1 MAQDITLKL
10 PSGINAPTQ
19 EDINAAKEYVLERSR
34 AEIALASAVDD
45 ILKEYAER
53 MIRVCYKYN
62 IDPQNFSFGAND
74 SMRQEIYAILD
85 DLLEDLLSLIEEDSV
100 PQNRRNKHYGAIISW
115 LATLGTHNKDLKWT
129 TQYYISRFSKDVEA
143 LVAAMKYAG
152 YDVNKAVNRSKS
164 ILHTLY
170 TSPEVLAAMKSGK
183 MFNAEAII
191 SGGTKYDPFTHKPSV
206 GLSKYGATNLVTMAR
221 STLAKAWMKSEF
233 MEAEDEGMG
242 GYYVFRGSSY
252 PCSHICDL
260 ECGWFHPMSMGM
272 VCPLHSS
279 CQCWVLYVKS
289 DKGEITN
296 YRNVN
301 PYML

>member
-1 MAQDITLKL
+1 MSKDITLKL

-19 EDINAAKEYVLERSR
+19 DDINAAKEYVLERSR

-45 ILKEYAER
+45 ILKEYAEQ

-74 SMRQEIYAILD
+74 NMRQEIYAILD
-85 DLLEDLLSLIEEDSV
+85 DLLEELLSLIEEDSV
-100 PQNRRNKHYGAIISW
+100 PQNRKNKHYGAIISW

-183 MFNAEAII
+183 MFNAEGII

-206 GLSKYGATNLVTMAR
+206 GLSKYGATNL
-221 STLAKAWMKSEF
+221 
-233 MEAEDEGMG
+233 DEKRVHG
-242 GYYVFRGSSY
+242 GG
-252 PCSHICDL
+252 
-260 ECGWFHPMSMGM
+260 G
-272 VCPLHSS
+272 
-279 CQCWVLYVKS
+279 
-289 DKGEITN
+289 
-296 YRNVN
+296 
-301 PYML
+301 

>member
-19 EDINAAKEYVLERSR
+19 EDITAAKEYVLERSR
-34 AEIALASAVDD
+34 AEIALASSVDD
-45 ILKEYAER
+45 ILKEYAEQ

-85 DLLEDLLSLIEEDSV
+85 DLLEELLSLIEEDSV
-100 PQNRRNKHYGAIISW
+100 PQKRKNKHYGAIISW

-143 LVAAMKYAG
+143 LVAAMKFAG
-152 YDVNKAVNRSKS
+152 YDVNKAINRSKS

-183 MFNAEAII
+183 MFNAEGII

-221 STLAKAWMKSEF
+221 STLAKAWMESLFLEKE
-233 MEAEDEGMG
+233 EDGMT
-242 GYYVFRGSSY
+242 GYYVFRGSTYS
-252 PCSHICDL
+252 CQNICDMQT
-260 ECGWFHPMSMGM
+260 GWFHPMSSGM
-272 VCPLHSS
+272 VLPIHSN
-279 CQCWVLYVKS
+279 CYCYAVFVKG
-289 DKGEITN
+289 DLGEIGFYKPLN
-296 YRNVN
+296 LR
-301 PYML
+301 

>member
-1 MAQDITLKL
+1 MSKDITLKL

-19 EDINAAKEYVLERSR
+19 DDIKAAKEYVLERSR

-45 ILKEYAER
+45 ILKEYAEQ

-74 SMRQEIYAILD
+74 NMRREIYALLD
-85 DLLEDLLSLIEEDSV
+85 DLLEELLSLIEEDSV
-100 PQNRRNKHYGAIISW
+100 PQNRKNKHYGAIISW

-164 ILHTLY
+164 MLHTLY
-170 TSPEVLAAMKSGK
+170 TSPEVLTAMKSGK
-183 MFNAEAII
+183 MFNAEGII

-221 STLAKAWMKSEF
+221 STLAKAWMESLFLEKE
-233 MEAEDEGMG
+233 EDGMT
-242 GYYVFRGSSY
+242 GYYVFRGSTYSC
-252 PCSHICDL
+252 PNICDMQT
-260 ECGWFHPMSMGM
+260 GWFHPMSSGM
-272 VCPLHSS
+272 VLPMHSN
-279 CQCWVLYVKS
+279 CYCYAVFVKE
-289 DKGEITN
+289 DIGEIGIYKPLN
-296 YRNVN
+296 FR
-301 PYML
+301 

>member
-19 EDINAAKEYVLERSR
+19 DDINAAKEYVLERSR

-85 DLLEDLLSLIEEDSV
+85 DLLEELLSLIEEDSV
-100 PQNRRNKHYGAIISW
+100 PQNRKNKHYGAIISW
-115 LATLGTHNKDLKWT
+115 LATLGTHNKDLRWT
-129 TQYYISRFSKDVEA
+129 TSYYISRFSKDVEA

-183 MFNAEAII
+183 MFNAEGII

-221 STLAKAWMKSEF
+221 STLAKAWMESLFLEKE
-233 MEAEDEGMG
+233 EDGMT
-242 GYYVFRGSSY
+242 GYYVFRGSTYSC
-252 PCSHICDL
+252 PNICDMQT
-260 ECGWFHPMSMGM
+260 GWFHPMSSGM
-272 VCPLHSS
+272 VLPMHSN
-279 CQCWVLYVKS
+279 CYCYAVFVKE
-289 DKGEITN
+289 DIGEIGFYKPLN
-296 YRNVN
+296 FR
-301 PYML
+301 

>member
-19 EDINAAKEYVLERSR
+19 ENINAAKEYVLERSR

-85 DLLEDLLSLIEEDSV
+85 DLLEELLSLIEEDSV
-100 PQNRRNKHYGAIISW
+100 PQNRKNKHYGAIISW

-183 MFNAEAII
+183 MFNAEGII

-221 STLAKAWMKSEF
+221 STLAKAWMESLFLEKE
-233 MEAEDEGMG
+233 EDGMV
-242 GYYVFRGSSY
+242 GYYVFRGSTYSC
-252 PCSHICDL
+252 PNICDMQT
-260 ECGWFHPMSMGM
+260 GWFHPMSSGM
-272 VCPLHSS
+272 VLPIHSN
-279 CQCWVLYVKS
+279 CYCYAVFVKE
-289 DKGEITN
+289 DIGEIGFYKPLN
-296 YRNVN
+296 LR
-301 PYML
+301 

>member
-1 MAQDITLKL
+1 MSQNITLKL
-10 PSGINAPTQ
+10 PSGVNAPTM
-19 EDINAAKEYVLERSR
+19 DDVNAAKEYVLERAR
-34 AEIALASAVDD
+34 AEIALASKVDD
-45 ILKEYAER
+45 ILKEYAEQ

-74 SMRQEIYAILD
+74 NMRREIYALLD
-85 DLLEDLLSLIEEDSV
+85 DLLEELLSLIEEESV
-100 PQNRRNKHYGAIISW
+100 PQKKKNKHYGALIDW
-115 LATLGTHNKDLKWT
+115 MVTLGTHNKDLRWT
-129 TQYYISRFSKDVEA
+129 TSYYISRFSKDVEA
-143 LVAAMKYAG
+143 LVAAMRYAK
-152 YDVNKAVNRSKS
+152 YDVNKAVLRALP

-170 TSPEVLAAMKSGK
+170 VSPEVMAAMKSGK
-183 MFNAEAII
+183 PFSADGIRT
-191 SGGTKYDPFTHKPSV
+191 GGTKYDPFTHRPTV

-221 STLAKAWMKSEF
+221 STLAKTWMKSEF

-260 ECGWFHPMSMGM
+260 ECGWFHPMSRGM

-296 YRNVN
+296 YRNLN

>member
-1 MAQDITLKL
+1 MPQNITLKL

-19 EDINAAKEYVLERSR
+19 DDINAAKEYILERSR

-85 DLLEDLLSLIEEDSV
+85 DLLEELLSLIEEDSV
-100 PQNRRNKHYGAIISW
+100 PQNRKNKHYGAIISW
-115 LATLGTHNKDLKWT
+115 LATLGTHNKDLRWT
-129 TQYYISRFSKDVEA
+129 TSYYISRFSKDVEA

-183 MFNAEAII
+183 MFNAEGII

-221 STLAKAWMKSEF
+221 STLAKAWMESLFLEKE
-233 MEAEDEGMG
+233 EDGMT
-242 GYYVFRGSSY
+242 GYYVFRGSTYSC
-252 PCSHICDL
+252 PNICDMQT
-260 ECGWFHPMSMGM
+260 GWFHPMSSGM
-272 VCPLHSS
+272 VLPMHSN
-279 CQCWVLYVKS
+279 CYCYAVFVKE
-289 DKGEITN
+289 DIGEIGFYKPLN
-296 YRNVN
+296 FR
-301 PYML
+301 

>member
-1 MAQDITLKL
+1 
-10 PSGINAPTQ
+10 
-19 EDINAAKEYVLERSR
+19 
-34 AEIALASAVDD
+34 
-45 ILKEYAER
+45 
-53 MIRVCYKYN
+53 
-62 IDPQNFSFGAND
+62 
-74 SMRQEIYAILD
+74 
-85 DLLEDLLSLIEEDSV
+85 
-100 PQNRRNKHYGAIISW
+100 
-115 LATLGTHNKDLKWT
+115 
-129 TQYYISRFSKDVEA
+129 
-143 LVAAMKYAG
+143 MKYAG

-183 MFNAEAII
+183 MFNADGIT

-221 STLAKAWMKSEF
+221 STLAKTWMKSEF

-260 ECGWFHPMSMGM
+260 

-296 YRNVN
+296 YRNLN

>member
-19 EDINAAKEYVLERSR
+19 DDINAAKEYVLERSR

-45 ILKEYAER
+45 ILKEYAEQ

-62 IDPQNFSFGAND
+62 IDPRNFSFGAND

-85 DLLEDLLSLIEEDSV
+85 DLLEELLSLIEEDSV
-100 PQNRRNKHYGAIISW
+100 PQKRKNKHYGAIISW

-152 YDVNKAVNRSKS
+152 YDVNKAINRSKS

-183 MFNAEAII
+183 MFNAEGII

-221 STLAKAWMKSEF
+221 STLAKAWMESEF

-242 GYYVFRGSSY
+242 GYYVFRGSTYSC
-252 PCSHICDL
+252 PNICDMQI
-260 ECGWFHPMSMGM
+260 GWFHPMNGGM
-272 VCPLHSS
+272 VLPIHSN
-279 CQCWVLYVKS
+279 CYCYAVFVKE
-289 DKGEITN
+289 DIGEIGF
-296 YRNVN
+296 YRPLNFK
-301 PYML
+301 

>member
-1 MAQDITLKL
+1 MPQNITLKL

-19 EDINAAKEYVLERSR
+19 DDINAAKEYVLERSR

-45 ILKEYAER
+45 ILKEYAEQ

-85 DLLEDLLSLIEEDSV
+85 DLLEELLSLIEEDSV
-100 PQNRRNKHYGAIISW
+100 PQNRKNKHYGAIISW

-183 MFNAEAII
+183 MFNAEGII

-221 STLAKAWMKSEF
+221 STLAKAWMESLFLEKE
-233 MEAEDEGMG
+233 EDGMV
-242 GYYVFRGSSY
+242 GYYVFRGSTYSC
-252 PCSHICDL
+252 PNICDMQT
-260 ECGWFHPMSMGM
+260 GWFHPMSSGM
-272 VCPLHSS
+272 VLPIHSNCYCYAVFVKEDIGGIGIYKPLN
-279 CQCWVLYVKS
+279 L
-289 DKGEITN
+289 
-296 YRNVN
+296 R
-301 PYML
+301 

>member
-1 MAQDITLKL
+1 MPQNITLKL

-19 EDINAAKEYVLERSR
+19 DDINAAKEYVLERSR

-45 ILKEYAER
+45 ILKEYAEQ
-53 MIRVCYKYN
+53 MIRACYKYN

-85 DLLEDLLSLIEEDSV
+85 DLLEELLSLIEEDSV
-100 PQNRRNKHYGAIISW
+100 PQNRKNKHYGAIISW

-143 LVAAMKYAG
+143 LVASMKYAG

-183 MFNAEAII
+183 MFNAEGII

-221 STLAKAWMKSEF
+221 STLAKAWMKSLFLEK
-233 MEAEDEGMG
+233 EEDGMT
-242 GYYVFRGSSY
+242 GYYVFRGSTYSC
-252 PCSHICDL
+252 PNICDMQT
-260 ECGWFHPMSMGM
+260 GWFHTMSSGM
-272 VCPLHSS
+272 VLPMHSN
-279 CQCWVLYVKS
+279 CYCYAVFVKE
-289 DKGEITN
+289 DIGEIGFYKPLN
-296 YRNVN
+296 FK
-301 PYML
+301 

>member
-1 MAQDITLKL
+1 MAEDITLKL

-19 EDINAAKEYVLERSR
+19 DDINAAKEYVLERSR

-45 ILKEYAER
+45 ILKEYAEQ

-62 IDPQNFSFGAND
+62 IDPQNFSFGTND
-74 SMRQEIYAILD
+74 NMRQEIYAILD
-85 DLLEDLLSLIEEDSV
+85 DLLEELLSLIEEDSV
-100 PQNRRNKHYGAIISW
+100 PQKRKNKHYGAIVSW

-183 MFNAEAII
+183 MFNAEGII
-191 SGGTKYDPFTHKPSV
+191 SGGMKYDPFTHKPSV

-221 STLAKAWMKSEF
+221 STLAKAWMENLFLEKE
-233 MEAEDEGMG
+233 EDGMT
-242 GYYVFRGSSY
+242 GYYVFRGSTYSC
-252 PCSHICDL
+252 PNICDMQT
-260 ECGWFHPMSMGM
+260 GWFHPMNSGM
-272 VCPLHSS
+272 VLPMHSS
-279 CQCWVLYVKS
+279 CYCYAVFVKE
-289 DKGEITN
+289 DIGEIGFYKPLN
-296 YRNVN
+296 FR
-301 PYML
+301 

>member
-1 MAQDITLKL
+1 MPQDITLKL

-19 EDINAAKEYVLERSR
+19 DDINAAKEYVLERSR

-45 ILKEYAER
+45 ILKEYVEQ

-85 DLLEDLLSLIEEDSV
+85 DLLEELLSLIEEDSV
-100 PQNRRNKHYGAIISW
+100 PQKRRNKHYGAIISW
-115 LATLGTHNKDLKWT
+115 LATLGTHNKDLRWT
-129 TQYYISRFSKDVEA
+129 TSYYISRFSKDIEA
-143 LVAAMKYAG
+143 LVAAMRYAK
-152 YDVNKAVNRSKS
+152 YDVNKAVLRALPM
-164 ILHTLY
+164 LHTLY
-170 TSPEVLAAMKSGK
+170 VSPEVMAAMKSGK
-183 MFNAEAII
+183 PFSADGIRT
-191 SGGTKYDPFTHKPSV
+191 GGTKYDPFTHRPTV

-221 STLAKAWMKSEF
+221 STLAKTYMKSQF
-233 MEAEDEGMG
+233 MEAEDDDMA

-272 VCPLHSS
+272 VLPLHANCYCFS
-279 CQCWVLYVKS
+279 VFVKS
-289 DKGEITN
+289 DHGEIDN
-296 YRNVN
+296 YRPLNFV
-301 PYML
+301 

>member
-1 MAQDITLKL
+1 MPQNITLKL

-19 EDINAAKEYVLERSR
+19 DDINAAKEYVLERSR

-45 ILKEYAER
+45 ILKEYAEQ

-85 DLLEDLLSLIEEDSV
+85 DLLEELLSLIEEDSV
-100 PQNRRNKHYGAIISW
+100 PQKKKNKHYGALIDW
-115 LATLGTHNKDLKWT
+115 MVTLGTHNKDLRWT
-129 TQYYISRFSKDVEA
+129 TSYYISRFSKDVEA
-143 LVAAMKYAG
+143 LVAAMRYAK
-152 YDVNKAVNRSKS
+152 YDVNKAVLRALPM
-164 ILHTLY
+164 LHTLY
-170 TSPEVLAAMKSGK
+170 VSPEVMAAMKSGK
-183 MFNAEAII
+183 PFSADGIRT
-191 SGGTKYDPFTHKPSV
+191 GGTKYDPFTHRPTV

-221 STLAKAWMKSEF
+221 STLAKTWMKSEF

-272 VCPLHSS
+272 VCPLHANCYCFAVFVSS
-279 CQCWVLYVKS
+279 DQ
-289 DKGEITN
+289 GEIDN
-296 YRNVN
+296 YRPLNFV
-301 PYML
+301 

>member
-19 EDINAAKEYVLERSR
+19 DDINAAKEYVLERSR

-85 DLLEDLLSLIEEDSV
+85 DLLEELLSLIEEDSV
-100 PQNRRNKHYGAIISW
+100 PQNRKNKHYGAIISW

-183 MFNAEAII
+183 MFNAEGII

-221 STLAKAWMKSEF
+221 STLAKAWMESLFLEKE
-233 MEAEDEGMG
+233 EDGMT
-242 GYYVFRGSSY
+242 GYYVFRGSTYSC
-252 PCSHICDL
+252 PNICDMQT
-260 ECGWFHPMSMGM
+260 GWFHPMSSGM
-272 VCPLHSS
+272 VLPIHSN
-279 CQCWVLYVKS
+279 CYCYAVFVKE
-289 DKGEITN
+289 DIGEIGFYKPLN
-296 YRNVN
+296 LR
-301 PYML
+301 

>member
-1 MAQDITLKL
+1 MSKDITLKL

-19 EDINAAKEYVLERSR
+19 DDIKAAKEYVLERSR

-45 ILKEYAER
+45 ILKEYAEQ

-74 SMRQEIYAILD
+74 NMRREIYALLD
-85 DLLEDLLSLIEEDSV
+85 DVLEELLSLIEEDSV
-100 PQNRRNKHYGAIISW
+100 PQNRKNKHYGAIISW

-183 MFNAEAII
+183 MFNAEGIT

-221 STLAKAWMKSEF
+221 STLAKAWMKSLFLEK
-233 MEAEDEGMG
+233 EEDGMI
-242 GYYVFRGSSY
+242 GYYVCRGSTYLCPS
-252 PCSHICDL
+252 ICDMQT
-260 ECGWFHPMSMGM
+260 GWFHPMSSGM
-272 VCPLHSS
+272 VLPMHSN
-279 CQCWVLYVKS
+279 CYCYAVFVKE
-289 DKGEITN
+289 DIGEIGF
-296 YRNVN
+296 YRPLNFK
-301 PYML
+301 

>member
-19 EDINAAKEYVLERSR
+19 EDITAAKEYVLERSR
-34 AEIALASAVDD
+34 AEIALASSVDD
-45 ILKEYAER
+45 ILKEYAEQ

-85 DLLEDLLSLIEEDSV
+85 DLLEELLSLIEENSV
-100 PQNRRNKHYGAIISW
+100 PQNRKNKHYGAIISW

-183 MFNAEAII
+183 MFNAEGII

-221 STLAKAWMKSEF
+221 STLAKAWMESLFLEKE
-233 MEAEDEGMG
+233 EDGMV
-242 GYYVFRGSSY
+242 GYYVFRGSTYSC
-252 PCSHICDL
+252 PNICDMQT
-260 ECGWFHPMSMGM
+260 GWFHPMSSGM
-272 VCPLHSS
+272 VLPIHSN
-279 CQCWVLYVKS
+279 CYCYAVFVKE
-289 DKGEITN
+289 DIGEIGFYKPLN
-296 YRNVN
+296 FR
-301 PYML
+301 

>member
-19 EDINAAKEYVLERSR
+19 DDINAAKEYVLERSR

-45 ILKEYAER
+45 ILKEYAEQ

-62 IDPQNFSFGAND
+62 IDPRNFSFGAND

-85 DLLEDLLSLIEEDSV
+85 DLLEELLSLIEEDSV
-100 PQNRRNKHYGAIISW
+100 PQKRKNKHYGAIISW

-152 YDVNKAVNRSKS
+152 YDVNKAINRSKS

-183 MFNAEAII
+183 MFNAEGII

-221 STLAKAWMKSEF
+221 STLAKAWMESLFLEKE
-233 MEAEDEGMG
+233 EDGMT
-242 GYYVFRGSSY
+242 GYYVFRGSTYSC
-252 PCSHICDL
+252 PNICDMQT
-260 ECGWFHPMSMGM
+260 GWFHPMSIGM
-272 VCPLHSS
+272 VLPMHSN
-279 CQCWVLYVKS
+279 CYCYAVFVKE
-289 DKGEITN
+289 DIGEIGFYKPLN
-296 YRNVN
+296 FR
-301 PYML
+301 

>member
-1 MAQDITLKL
+1 MTQDITLKL

-45 ILKEYAER
+45 ILKEYAEK
-53 MIRVCYKYN
+53 MIRVSYKYN

-74 SMRQEIYAILD
+74 NMRREIYALLD
-85 DLLEDLLSLIEEDSV
+85 DLLEELLSLIEEESV
-100 PQNRRNKHYGAIISW
+100 PQKKKNKHYGALIDW
-115 LATLGTHNKDLKWT
+115 MVTLGTHNKDLRWT
-129 TQYYISRFSKDVEA
+129 TSYYISRFSKDVEA
-143 LVAAMKYAG
+143 LVAAMRYAK
-152 YDVNKAVNRSKS
+152 YDVNKAVLRALPM
-164 ILHTLY
+164 LHTLY
-170 TSPEVLAAMKSGK
+170 VSPEVMAAMKSGK
-183 MFNAEAII
+183 PFSADGIRT
-191 SGGTKYDPFTHKPSV
+191 GGTKYDPFTHRPTV

-221 STLAKAWMKSEF
+221 STLAKTWMKSEF

-289 DKGEITN
+289 DKGKITN
-296 YRNVN
+296 YRNLN
-301 PYML
+301 LYML

>member
-1 MAQDITLKL
+1 MPQNITLKL

-19 EDINAAKEYVLERSR
+19 DDINAAKEYILERSR

-74 SMRQEIYAILD
+74 NMRQEIYAILD
-85 DLLEDLLSLIEEDSV
+85 DLLEELLSLIEEDSV
-100 PQNRRNKHYGAIISW
+100 PQNRKNKHYGAIISW
-115 LATLGTHNKDLKWT
+115 LATLGTHNKDLRWT
-129 TQYYISRFSKDVEA
+129 TSYYISRFSKDVEA

-183 MFNAEAII
+183 MFNAEGII

-221 STLAKAWMKSEF
+221 STLAKAWMESLFLEKE
-233 MEAEDEGMG
+233 EDGMT
-242 GYYVFRGSSY
+242 GYYVFRGSTYSC
-252 PCSHICDL
+252 PNICDMQT
-260 ECGWFHPMSMGM
+260 GWFHPMSSGM
-272 VCPLHSS
+272 VLPMHSN
-279 CQCWVLYVKS
+279 CYCYAVFVKE
-289 DKGEITN
+289 DIGEIGFYKPLN
-296 YRNVN
+296 FR
-301 PYML
+301 

>member
-1 MAQDITLKL
+1 MPQDITLKL

-19 EDINAAKEYVLERSR
+19 DDINAAKEYVLERSR

-45 ILKEYAER
+45 ILKEYAEQI
-53 MIRVCYKYN
+53 IRVCYKYN

-85 DLLEDLLSLIEEDSV
+85 DLLEELLSLIEENSV
-100 PQNRRNKHYGAIISW
+100 PQNRKNKHYGAIISW

-152 YDVNKAVNRSKS
+152 YDVNKAINRSKS

-170 TSPEVLAAMKSGK
+170 TSPEVLTAMKSGK
-183 MFNAEAII
+183 MFNAEGII
-191 SGGTKYDPFTHKPSV
+191 SGGKKYDPFTHKPSV

-221 STLAKAWMKSEF
+221 STLAKAWMESLFLEKE
-233 MEAEDEGMG
+233 EDGMT
-242 GYYVFRGSSY
+242 GYYVFRGSTYSC
-252 PCSHICDL
+252 PNICDMQT
-260 ECGWFHPMSMGM
+260 GWFHTMSSGM
-272 VCPLHSS
+272 VLPMHSN
-279 CQCWVLYVKS
+279 CYCYAVFVKE
-289 DKGEITN
+289 DIGEIGFYKPLN
-296 YRNVN
+296 FK
-301 PYML
+301 